1 MLSITTGSISPDFCK
16 GDDEFQGLLGVQ
28 VGRSS
33 TGNLLSPMSRF
44 THVFTTSISTLFIES
59 VRGRPYTTD
68 VLSIDFHFCHN
79 GYLIE
84 VDK

>member
-44 THVFTTSISTLFIES
+44 THVFTTSISTLFVPCLMASEI
-59 VRGRPYTTD
+59 
-68 VLSIDFHFCHN
+68 LSRT
-79 GYLIE
+79 YLS
-84 VDK
+84 